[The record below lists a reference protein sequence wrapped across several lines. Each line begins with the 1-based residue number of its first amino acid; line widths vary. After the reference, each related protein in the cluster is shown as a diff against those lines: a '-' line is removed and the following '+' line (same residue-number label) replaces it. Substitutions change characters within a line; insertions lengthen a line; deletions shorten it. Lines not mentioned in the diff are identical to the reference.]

1 MSTRSSWPSRSATSQ
16 RLLPHLWS
24 GAVGDDRWNHNI
36 HLHRVVLDAVPP
48 GAQRALDVGC
58 GEGMLSRDL
67 HETVPEVVGL
77 DLHEPSLD
85 LARAQS
91 DGDGITWVLGDVL
104 DHPFEPASFDVVAS
118 IAALHHMDTVAGL
131 EAMRDL
137 LRPGGVLVVVGLART
152 RFPRDLGWQVAG
164 AVSTRWLKLSP
175 KRTYWEHSAPIV
187 WPPPDTYAGLRAI
200 AERVLPGVAY
210 RRHVLWRYS
219 LVWTKPDLR

>member
-1 MSTRSSWPSRSATSQ
+1 MA
-16 RLLPHLWS
+16 
-24 GAVGDDRWNHNI
+24 DERWNHNI
-36 HLHRVVLDAVPP
+36 HLHRVVLDAVRA

-67 HETVPEVVGL
+67 HEIIPEVVGL

-91 DGDGITWVLGDVL
+91 GGDGITYVLGDVL

-118 IAALHHMDTVAGL
+118 IAALHHMDAVAGL

-137 LRPGGVLVVVGLART
+137 VRPGGVLVVVGLARS
-152 RFPRDLGWQVAG
+152 RFPRDLPWELAG
-164 AVSTRWLKLSP
+164 AVSTRWLKRS
-175 KRTYWEHSAPIV
+175 RTYWEHSAPIV
-187 WPPPDTYAGLRAI
+187 WPPPETFTGMRAI
-200 AERVLPGVAY
+200 AGTVLPGVQH

-219 LVWTKPDLR
+219 LVWAKPHDPR